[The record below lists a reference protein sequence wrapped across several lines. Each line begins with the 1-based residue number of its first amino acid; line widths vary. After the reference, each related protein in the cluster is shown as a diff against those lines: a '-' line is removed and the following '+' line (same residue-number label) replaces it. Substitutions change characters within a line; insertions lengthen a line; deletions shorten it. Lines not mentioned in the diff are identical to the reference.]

1 MHRRPHTMRAS
12 HARSRISKVRFREDA
27 KTNIRGHVC
36 SRIGRQQ
43 IYFVLRFGVKK
54 LIRGSCLCGGV
65 RFEVDP
71 PFVRASH
78 CHCDRCRKH
87 SGTAVCTQARVRKE
101 QFRLLQ
107 GEELIKV
114 YGKGEGAV
122 KAFCVNCGSSLF
134 GGDWP
139 EGPQVSIRMG
149 AFDDDPGIRPQFH
162 TYVDCRAPW
171 DEISDKLP
179 QYGEARTDD

>member
-1 MHRRPHTMRAS
+1 
-12 HARSRISKVRFREDA
+12 V
-27 KTNIRGHVC
+27 
-36 SRIGRQQ
+36 GRQQ
-43 IYFVLRFGVKK
+43 IYFVLRLGVKK
-54 LIRGSCLCGGV
+54 VVRGSCLCGGV

-71 PFVRASH
+71 PFIHASH

-107 GEELIKV
+107 GQELIKV

-139 EGPQVSIRMG
+139 EGSQVSIRMG

-171 DEISDKLP
+171 DEITDGLP
-179 QYGEARTDD
+179 QYREGRTDD

>member
-1 MHRRPHTMRAS
+1 M
-12 HARSRISKVRFREDA
+12 
-27 KTNIRGHVC
+27 N
-36 SRIGRQQ
+36 
-43 IYFVLRFGVKK
+43 K

-71 PFVRASH
+71 PFLQASH
-78 CHCDRCRKH
+78 CHCERCRKH
-87 SGTAVCTQARVRKE
+87 SGTAVCTQARVRRE

-107 GEELIKV
+107 GEELIRV
-114 YGKGEGAV
+114 YGSASVPGSGATRKAVERHAV

-139 EGPQVSIRMG
+139 GGSQVSIRMG

-162 TYVDCRAPW
+162 TFVGDRAPW
-171 DEISDKLP
+171 DTITDNLP
-179 QYGEARTDD
+179 QYCERRT